1 MIFFILLASFRH
13 FHYRKPFYP
22 CQGIVVAPAAPAAP
36 FYRSFTISHKDRRC
50 SAARHRIPSKLWI
63 LTISSPSYIVELDFV
78 ALPAVVSAFACRM
91 PHNPESVYFLWG
103 EDEKDMVSEDRRII
117 KTRRAIAEAFWELM
131 QERKF
136 HDITVNDVA
145 ARAEI
150 SRTTFYHHYSDKF
163 HWLEQTLREK
173 LQELTANYD
182 DVDLQDKEVLVGR
195 LTELFRSISSQ
206 PRLCKLI
213 LINEN
218 PQLLYT
224 FFRDSLLE
232 QHHRLHGANATLTPA
247 EDLTVHFI
255 ATCTSAF
262 IEWWVRND
270 TLFTPEQL
278 ALSIYA
284 FYSRGKYGQKTT

>member
-1 MIFFILLASFRH
+1 ML
-13 FHYRKPFYP
+13 
-22 CQGIVVAPAAPAAP
+22 
-36 FYRSFTISHKDRRC
+36 
-50 SAARHRIPSKLWI
+50 
-63 LTISSPSYIVELDFV
+63 
-78 ALPAVVSAFACRM
+78 
-91 PHNPESVYFLWG
+91 
-103 EDEKDMVSEDRRII
+103 SEDRRIK

-150 SRTTFYHHYSDKF
+150 SRTTFYHHYADKF
-163 HWLEQTLREK
+163 HWLEQTLRES
-173 LQELTANYD
+173 LQDLTADYV
-182 DVDLQDKEVLVGR
+182 DVDLHNKEVLIGR
-195 LTELFRSISSQ
+195 LTDLFRSISSQ

-232 QHHRLHGANATLTPA
+232 QYHRQHGPTAIPTPT
-247 EDLTVHFI
+247 EDLTVHFV
-255 ATCTSAF
+255 ATSTSAF

-278 ALSIYA
+278 ALCIYS
-284 FYSRGKYGQKTT
+284 FHCWGNTEKT